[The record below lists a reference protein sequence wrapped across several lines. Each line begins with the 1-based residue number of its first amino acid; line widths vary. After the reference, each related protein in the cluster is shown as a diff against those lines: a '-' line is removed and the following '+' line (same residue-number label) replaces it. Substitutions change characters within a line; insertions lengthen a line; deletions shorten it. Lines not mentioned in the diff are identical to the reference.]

1 MVKKLSRGHP
11 RSDWLSIILKT
22 ASLRSFADDELN
34 DRIMKRSASPYAM
47 LERYMQALR
56 KAQLL
61 RTPQERDLGS
71 AIYGT
76 TDDINGGI
84 LNYQW

>member
-1 MVKKLSRGHP
+1 MSRIKFKLTQHHFET
-11 RSDWLSIILKT
+11 DL
-22 ASLRSFADDELN
+22 SLRSVDDELN

-47 LERYMQALR
+47 LERYMHALR
-56 KAQLL
+56 KAKLL

-71 AIYGT
+71 AIFGT